1 MKKLLITAG
10 IVGGAVAA
18 LVLYCFDPARV
29 PIYPSCLFH
38 QLTGLDCPGCGG
50 LRAAHELLHGHL
62 LAALHLNLLLVLSL
76 PLFAWLGFRFVQ
88 GELRGRPQLTLRPV
102 WVWVYLAAWVAF
114 GIVRNLPVHL
124 LASFAP

>member
-10 IVGGAVAA
+10 FIGGAGAA
-18 LVLYCFDPARV
+18 LVLYFFDPASVR
-29 PIYPSCLFH
+29 IYPVCMFH

-50 LRAAHELLHGHL
+50 LRAAHELLHGHVV
-62 LAALHLNLLLVLSL
+62 AALHLNLLLVLSL
-76 PLFAWLGFRFVQ
+76 PLFAWLGVRFLQ
-88 GELRGRPQLTLRPV
+88 GELRSRPQLTFRPV
-102 WVWVYLAAWVAF
+102 WVWVYLAAWVTF